1 MSDATSGQPANT
13 GPTQDQ
19 LLAATNPEA
28 LAALMAQA
36 DGTPQQQGVTAT
48 TQVLAQADAA
58 QGQGTGAGSATP
70 GADSE
75 RDPTPTGVATK
86 SGKGVLPFS
95 VLQQERQERQHWR
108 AQALDLQT
116 KLEEAT
122 AELERVRTSGGSQE
136 QQADA
141 LADLTDEEIAAAEAD
156 FPLVAKI
163 ARRLKA
169 QPPAAAPAAP
179 APAPTQDDQDDTAA
193 AVHSAIASNPLLS
206 KWQQTG
212 GVVWDRAIELDN
224 QLRDDPAFR
233 GKSLADRFAEVQTR
247 LAGEL
252 GIPVPSPNAP
262 APAPG
267 LTAAPAP
274 QPEPFRPNTLS
285 DLQGGART
293 QHDPI
298 NEEADGMALAR
309 RFATMTPDQLQAAI
323 RRAAS

>member
-1 MSDATSGQPANT
+1 MSDATSGQNT

-19 LLAATNPEA
+19 LLAATSPEA

-36 DGTPQQQGVTAT
+36 DGPPQQQGVTAPS
-48 TQVLAQADAA
+48 QEPAQADAA
-58 QGQGTGAGSATP
+58 QTQATGTGGATP

-75 RDPTPTGVATK
+75 RDPAPAGVATK

-108 AQALDLQT
+108 GQALDLQT
-116 KLEEAT
+116 KLDEAT
-122 AELERVRTSGGSQE
+122 AELERLRASGGTQQ

-141 LADLTDEEIAAAEAD
+141 LADLSDEEIAAAEAD

-169 QPPAAAPAAP
+169 QAPAAAPAAAP

-193 AVHSAIASNPLLS
+193 AVHSAIEALPLLS

-224 QLRDDPAFR
+224 QLQADPAFR
-233 GKSLADRFAEVQTR
+233 GKSLSDRFAEVQTR
-247 LAGEL
+247 LASEL
-252 GIPVPSPNAP
+252 GISVPSPTSPAP
-262 APAPG
+262 APAS
-267 LTAAPAP
+267 TAAPTP

-298 NEEADGMALAR
+298 NPDADGMALAR
-309 RFATMTPDQLQAAI
+309 RFAAMTPDQLQAAI
-323 RRAAS
+323 RRASA

>member
-1 MSDATSGQPANT
+1 MSDATNGQPTGA

-19 LLAATNPEA
+19 LLAATSPEA

-36 DGTPQQQGVTAT
+36 DGPPQQQGVTAPSPEP
-48 TQVLAQADAA
+48 APADAA
-58 QGQGTGAGSATP
+58 PAPAPAAASATP

-75 RDPTPTGVATK
+75 RDPAPVGVATK

-95 VLQQERQERQHWR
+95 VLQRERQERQHWR

-116 KLEEAT
+116 KLEQTA
-122 AELERVRTSGGSQE
+122 AELERLRTSGGTQE

-141 LADLTDEEIAAAEAD
+141 LAELSDEEIAAAEAD

-169 QPPAAAPAAP
+169 QAPAPAPAAP
-179 APAPTQDDQDDTAA
+179 APAPTQDDEDDTAA
-193 AVHSAIASNPLLS
+193 AVHSAIEALPLLS

-212 GVVWDRAIELDN
+212 GVVWGRAIELDN
-224 QLRDDPAFR
+224 QLQADPAFR

-252 GIPVPSPNAP
+252 GIPVPSPTAP
-262 APAPG
+262 APAPASA
-267 LTAAPAP
+267 AAPTP

-298 NEEADGMALAR
+298 NPDADGMALAR
-309 RFATMTPDQLQAAI
+309 RFAAMTPDQLQAAI
-323 RRAAS
+323 RRAAT